1 MVARAREGWVV
12 EVVEAAVERAVAVA
26 ARVRVEAAVRA
37 AVGWVAAAARAVRAA

>member
-1 MVARAREGWVV
+1 MVARAREGWAA